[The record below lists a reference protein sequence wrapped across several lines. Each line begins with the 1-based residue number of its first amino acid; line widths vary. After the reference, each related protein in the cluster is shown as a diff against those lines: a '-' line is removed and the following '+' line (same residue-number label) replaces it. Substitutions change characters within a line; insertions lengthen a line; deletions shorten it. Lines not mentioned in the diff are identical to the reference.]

1 MKYIKAYESKKM
13 KLSPGDIVK
22 IIPPEEYLDIIKNF
36 LNNNVGVIF
45 EEELEDGDENN
56 DYFYNVK
63 YDNVPP
69 DLIIYTRYMGESPG
83 LKEIGEIF
91 TSDDT
96 NTRLAT
102 PQEIKDYKA
111 NLASK
116 KYNL

>member
-1 MKYIKAYESKKM
+1 
-13 KLSPGDIVK
+13 
-22 IIPPEEYLDIIKNF
+22 
-36 LNNNVGVIF
+36 
-45 EEELEDGDENN
+45 
-56 DYFYNVK
+56 
-63 YDNVPP
+63 
-69 DLIIYTRYMGESPG
+69 MGESPG